1 MKTFSQPAD
10 DQQLQLDFKKLAR
23 LSSKAMDNLF
33 QSTEFKRKYAFLSS
47 YYDVTS
53 SF

>member
-33 QSTEFKRKYAFLSS
+33 QSTEFKRKLSS